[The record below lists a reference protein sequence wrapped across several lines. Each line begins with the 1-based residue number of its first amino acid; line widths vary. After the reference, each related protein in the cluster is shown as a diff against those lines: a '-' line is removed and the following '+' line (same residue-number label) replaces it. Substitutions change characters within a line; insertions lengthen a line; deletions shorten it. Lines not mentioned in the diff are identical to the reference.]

1 MNTIYESGRD
11 IPIAGETD
19 VLVIGGGLAGVAAAV
34 AAARNG
40 AKALILEKSIALGGL
55 ATIGHVCVYLPIDD
69 GAGSKIYGGMVEEL
83 MHVCH
88 RYSYDDIPECWKD
101 GPWTVENPTGR
112 YQCTFNIPAA
122 VMALD
127 EYVKDEGVEVMF
139 DTSVCVPIMEGNV
152 CRGVIVENKGGR
164 SAYLCRMLV
173 DASGDA
179 DMLFRAGAEC
189 ETQKSIVSSWT
200 YEIDVEKIRQGDS
213 INVLDN
219 IKMRWFGL
227 RPDVDNSQSTVPT
240 FYGTTA
246 DGVNDY
252 IKLSRSLAL
261 DYLKEHDRPG
271 YAFMTMPFM
280 PQFRMTRRLKGLKEL
295 DLTPGKSDPHSIGAV
310 IHCLEA
316 PAAVYEFPYEG
327 LINGKIE
334 NMLAAGRMVSAG
346 GRGWEI
352 MRCIPNC
359 VLTGQAA
366 GTAAALA
373 IKDGVTL
380 QQLSVESLQKNMA
393 DTGIMIHMRE
403 DMRNNREKEARPP
416 RKRRES
422 SSAGGISTDSLSY
435 DDENKKMGH

>member
-1 MNTIYESGRD
+1 MNTVFEAGRD
-11 IPIAGETD
+11 IPVAGETD
-19 VLVIGGGLAGVAAAV
+19 VLVIGGGLAGIAAAV

-40 AKALILEKSIALGGL
+40 AKVLILEKTIALGGL
-55 ATIGHVCVYLPIDD
+55 ATMGHVCVYLPIDD
-69 GAGSKIYGGMVEEL
+69 GAGNKIYGGMVEEL

-88 RYSYDDIPECWKD
+88 RYSYDNIPECWKSGD
-101 GPWTVENPTGR
+101 WVVENPTGR

-122 VMALD
+122 VLALD
-127 EYVKDEGVEVMF
+127 EYIKEEGVEVMF
-139 DTSVCVPIMEGNV
+139 DTSVCMPIMEGNA
-152 CRGVIVENKGGR
+152 CKGVIVENKGGR
-164 SAYLCRMLV
+164 SAYLCRMLI

-200 YEIDVEKIRQGDS
+200 YELDVEKIREGTS

-219 IKMRWFGL
+219 ITMRWFGL
-227 RPDVDNSQSTVPT
+227 RPDVDNSGSPIPT

-252 IKLSRSLAL
+252 IKLSRTLAL
-261 DYLKEHDRPG
+261 DYLKEHDKPG
-271 YAFMTMPFM
+271 YAFMTMPTL
-280 PQFRMTRRLKGLKEL
+280 PQFRMTRRLKGLAEMECSE
-295 DLTPGKSDPHSIGAV
+295 GKHEPHSIGAV

-316 PAAVYEFPYEG
+316 PAAVYEFPYEA
-327 LINGKIE
+327 LIDAKIE

-366 GTAAALA
+366 GTAAAMA
-373 IKDGVTL
+373 IKDGVAVQQINVEAL
-380 QQLSVESLQKNMA
+380 QQNMA

-403 DMRNNREKEARPP
+403 DLRDHTTKEAKPP
-416 RKRRES
+416 KRRPADKK
-422 SSAGGISTDSLSY
+422 SAGGIASDSLAY
-435 DDENKKMGH
+435 QGKPREQH

>member
-1 MNTIYESGRD
+1 MNTVYEAGRD
-11 IPIAGETD
+11 IPVAGETD
-19 VLVIGGGLAGVAAAV
+19 VLVIGGGLAGIAAAV

-40 AKALILEKSIALGGL
+40 ARVLILEKTIALGGL
-55 ATIGHVCVYLPIDD
+55 ATLGHVCVYLPIDD
-69 GAGSKIYGGMVEEL
+69 GAGNKIYGGMVEEL

-88 RYSYDDIPECWKD
+88 RYSYDDIPECWKS
-101 GPWTVENPTGR
+101 GEWVVENPTGR

-122 VMALD
+122 VLALD
-127 EYVKDEGVEVMF
+127 EYIKDEGVEVMF
-139 DTSVCVPIMEGNV
+139 DTSVCMPIMEGNV
-152 CRGVIVENKGGR
+152 CKGVIVENKGGR
-164 SAYLCRMLV
+164 SAYLCKMLI

-200 YEIDVEKIRQGDS
+200 YELDIEKIREGTS

-227 RPDVDNSQSTVPT
+227 RPDVDNSDSPIPT

-252 IKLSRSLAL
+252 IKLSRTLAL
-261 DYLKEHDRPG
+261 DYLKEHDKPG
-271 YAFMTMPFM
+271 YAFMTMPTL
-280 PQFRMTRRLKGLKEL
+280 PQFRMTRRLKGLAEMECIE
-295 DLTPGKSDPHSIGAV
+295 GKHEPHSIGAV

-327 LINGKIE
+327 LIDAKIE

-366 GTAAALA
+366 GTAAAMALR
-373 IKDGVTL
+373 DGVSLQNLKVEAL
-380 QQLSVESLQKNMA
+380 QQNMA

-403 DMRNNREKEARPP
+403 DLRDHSTKEAKPP
-416 RKRRES
+416 RRRPGDAS
-422 SSAGGISTDSLSY
+422 KAGGIASDSLAY
-435 DDENKKMGH
+435 QGKPREQH

>member
-1 MNTIYESGRD
+1 MDTIFEVGRE

-19 VLVIGGGLAGVAAAV
+19 VLVIGGGLAGVTAAV

-40 AKALILEKSIALGGL
+40 ARALILEKSIALGGL
-55 ATIGHVCVYLPIDD
+55 ATLGHVCVYLPIDD
-69 GAGSKIYGGMVEEL
+69 GLGNKIYGGMVEEI

-88 RYSYDDIPECWKD
+88 RYSYDDIPECWKT
-101 GPWTVENPTGR
+101 GEWTVENPTGR

-122 VMALD
+122 VLALD
-127 EYVKDEGVEVMF
+127 EYIKDEGVEVMF
-139 DTSVCVPIMEGNV
+139 DTSVCVPIMEGSS
-152 CRGVIVENKGGR
+152 CKGVIVENKSGR
-164 SAYLCRMLV
+164 SAYLCKMLI

-200 YEIDVEKIRQGDS
+200 YELDVEKIREGTS
-213 INVLDN
+213 VNVLDN
-219 IKMRWFGL
+219 IKLRWFGL
-227 RPDVDNSQSTVPT
+227 RPDVDNSGSPIPT

-252 IKLSRSLAL
+252 IKLSRTLAL

-271 YAFMTMPFM
+271 YAYMTMPFM
-280 PQFRMTRRLKGLKEL
+280 PQFRMTRRLKGLAEMQCIE
-295 DLTPGKSDPHSIGAV
+295 GRHEPHSVGSV
-310 IHCLEA
+310 IPCLASPA
-316 PAAVYEFPYEG
+316 PVFEFPYEA
-327 LINGKIE
+327 LIDVKIE

-352 MRCIPNC
+352 MRAIPNC

-373 IKDGVTL
+373 LRDGVALQNLNVETL
-380 QQLSVESLQKNMA
+380 QQNLA
-393 DTGIMIHMRE
+393 DTGVMIHMRE
-403 DMRNNREKEARPP
+403 ELRNNSSKEAKPV
-416 RKRRES
+416 KRS
-422 SSAGGISTDSLSY
+422 SSDKSSAGGIATDSLTY
-435 DDENKKMGH
+435 VGKKKDY